1 MKLFMMPHT
10 VPNRP
15 TNGAVEP
22 MVASTPVPRVDV
34 ASGGELDAVEARR
47 DALLD
52 GVLVGDV
59 PGGAGL
65 GDGGARCMA
74 GTAPRLVSMRLA
86 ASAIE
91 LAAASLRSA
100 ERTRRLA
107 AHSSMLLAN
116 HTVQVTTEA
125 KARPIITDFTTM
137 SASMNIFHGDRSRGR
152 LWARDHGRG

>member
-1 MKLFMMPHT
+1 M
-10 VPNRP
+10 
-15 TNGAVEP
+15 A
-22 MVASTPVPRVDV
+22 
-34 ASGGELDAVEARR
+34 ARII
-47 DALLD
+47 
-52 GVLVGDV
+52 
-59 PGGAGL
+59 
-65 GDGGARCMA
+65 A

-91 LAAASLRSA
+91 LAVASLRNA

-125 KARPIITDFTTM
+125 KTRPIITDFTTM

-152 LWARDHGRG
+152 LSAPTMGVGEAGGERCRRGRAGRRHVIGGSGR